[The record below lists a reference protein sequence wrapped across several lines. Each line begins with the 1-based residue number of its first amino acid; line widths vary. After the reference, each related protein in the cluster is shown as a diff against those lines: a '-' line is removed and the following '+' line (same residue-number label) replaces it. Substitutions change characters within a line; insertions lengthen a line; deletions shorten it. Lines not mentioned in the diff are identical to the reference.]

1 MRKWLILCC
10 ALSMSSAGAAPAWTW
25 TDENGTVHFSDRPVP
40 GARQIELGGAQSIPA
55 MPAPVPA
62 PAPAPA
68 PADTAAAQP
77 YRTIA
82 ITSPVQQETLWN
94 TAGILN
100 VEIDLAP
107 ALRPGHVIDVYLD
120 GERRNLNTTSTR
132 VTLPE
137 VWRGV
142 HTLQAIVLDA
152 SGRELTRSLAVTFMV
167 QQTSI
172 QNPNNPNVP
181 RLAPP
186 QSLPGR

>member
-10 ALSMSSAGAAPAWTW
+10 ALSMSSAGATPAWTW

-40 GARQIELGGAQSIPA
+40 GARQIELGGAQTIPA
-55 MPAPVPA
+55 A
-62 PAPAPA
+62 PAAAPA
-68 PADTAAAQP
+68 AQPATVDTAAAQP

-82 ITSPVQQETLWN
+82 ITSPAQQETLWN
-94 TAGILN
+94 IGGNLD
-100 VEIDLAP
+100 VQIDLAP
-107 ALRPGHVIDVYLD
+107 ALRPGHVLDIYFD

-132 VTLPE
+132 FTLTE

-152 SGRELTRSLAVTFMV
+152 SGRELARSLAVTFMV

>member
-1 MRKWLILCC
+1 VADSLLRVVDVQCRCGAGLDMDRRERHGPFLRPSRAGCPPDRTRRR
-10 ALSMSSAGAAPAWTW
+10 ADNSGGAGTSARQSAPAL
-25 TDENGTVHFSDRPVP
+25 
-40 GARQIELGGAQSIPA
+40 I
-55 MPAPVPA
+55 
-62 PAPAPA
+62 
-68 PADTAAAQP
+68 DTAAAQP

-107 ALRPGHVIDVYLD
+107 ALRPGHVLDVYLD
-120 GERRNLNTTSTR
+120 GERRNLNATSTR
-132 VTLPE
+132 FTLPE